1 MSITIPAYIEGNLS
15 GQYSGLK
22 EYDHS
27 LIKNRF
33 ALLKKAEKYSVTLY
47 KDLHIDKTIIISE
60 KEYDEIK
67 NSENWWKINHTAEAA
82 IDFLYP
88 FFEQYTFLRHLP
100 VEIYVERPTINYTDK
115 KDQRNATYGILSGRV
130 RAKLTIPKK
139 NVTPPI
145 KAISNQE
152 VNTVATP
159 DTIPVQTDSGCF
171 NRNDSYNGCFG
182 LKDGVN
188 GTGGC
193 FGLTGGTS
201 GPSGCFGAYGNP
213 TGCFSA
219 PMSAGCFPNMGLGC
233 LIPGLLMFLL
243 LFSLLK
249 SCSHLSTL
257 TPIVNTIKKDRDDSR
272 TPPPIWVANPDDT
285 IQPGPDYVPIN
296 TDSLLRVDSLKPTID
311 SVDIVDTIPK
321 INKGYMQLILW
332 DWNIEDKDI
341 VSVYLNSKLIID
353 NLRLRKK
360 PYFLNEKG
368 LKYGENYLEVVAM
381 NTDKGSN
388 TVAIMGYSD
397 RSKLCDTTLKLKSS
411 QTMRLTLI
419 YQ

>member
-1 MSITIPAYIEGNLS
+1 MSIIIPTYIEGNLS
-15 GQYSGLK
+15 GQYSGSK
-22 EYDHS
+22 ENDHS
-27 LIKNRF
+27 LIKNRL
-33 ALLKKAEKYSVTLY
+33 ALLKKAKKYSVTLY
-47 KDLHIDKTIIISE
+47 KDLHIDRAIIISE
-60 KEYDEIK
+60 QDYDEAK
-67 NSENWWKINHTAEAA
+67 TSENWWKINHTAEAA

-88 FFEQYTFLRHLP
+88 FFEQYTFLRHFP
-100 VEIYVERPTINYTDK
+100 VEIYVESPSIKYTDK

-130 RAKLTIPKK
+130 RAKLTTPQKIVSQPQKAVIAPI
-139 NVTPPI
+139 VTTEPI
-145 KAISNQE
+145 
-152 VNTVATP
+152 P
-159 DTIPVQTDSGCF
+159 DTIPVQTDRGCF

-193 FGLTGGTS
+193 YGLSGGAY
-201 GPSGCFGAYGNP
+201 GPSGCFGNYGNP

-219 PMSAGCFPNMGLGC
+219 PMSSGCFPNMGLGC
-233 LIPGLLMFLL
+233 LIPGLLMLML

-257 TPIVNTIKKDRDDSR
+257 APIVNTIKKDRDDSR
-272 TPPPIWVANPDDT
+272 TPPPVWVTNPNDT
-285 IQPGPDYVPIN
+285 TQPEPDYVPQSD
-296 TDSLLRVDSLKPTID
+296 TLLKVDSLKPVID

-321 INKGYMQLILW
+321 INKGSLQLMLW
-332 DWNIEDKDI
+332 DWDTEDKDT
-341 VSVYLNSKLIID
+341 VSVFLNNKLIID

-368 LKYGENYLEVVAM
+368 LKYGENYIEIVAM

-411 QTMRLTLI
+411 QSTRLTLI